1 MSKRPTIPERRRA
14 AAAAALPE
22 VKRLVKRFGRMAV
35 ANCLAKI
42 RAFEK
47 EAARLGA
54 LRKEV
59 AALERR
65 IRT

>member
-1 MSKRPTIPERRRA
+1 MKRPTIPEKRRA

-35 ANCLAKI
+35 ASCLARIK
-42 RAFEK
+42 AFEK
-47 EAARLGA
+47 EAARLAA

-59 AALERR
+59 AALEKR
-65 IRT
+65 IKT